1 MLRPTPFGHVLR
13 REGSAVDEDLFLSTY
28 GYLDALNPSFTFTG
42 AELRHGRV
50 VAKKGWFHGGCPILS
65 EE

>member
-1 MLRPTPFGHVLR
+1 LLCPTPFGHVLR

-50 VAKKGWFHGGCPILS
+50 VAKKG
-65 EE
+65 

>member
-1 MLRPTPFGHVLR
+1 LKARLRFAGAGFHVVVSDSLR
-13 REGSAVDEDLFLSTY
+13 S
-28 GYLDALNPSFTFTG
+28 NPGFTFTG